1 MSENFDKTLTH
12 ENYPFAQIAADY
24 DLSADIMFA
33 YQMGVISQYSCLGGE
48 LEVEDMELNIPKFGL
63 AFFVKDW
70 NGIPCISL
78 EYDNGR
84 YSQGL
89 MQSLVNAVKN
99 AITAFIAHPD
109 SPLRSISLL
118 DKEQKALLESFN
130 HTEVSY
136 DDTQTVV
143 SMFRR
148 QASLT
153 PDAVALVY
161 HDVVLNY
168 RQVDEQSE
176 RIASYIHSLGLEG
189 EEDLVGEGISFC
201 AVCDGDF
208 YKGKTVCMAGGGNS
222 ALQEAIL
229 LAGKCEKVIML
240 QDLPYFTGESRLQ
253 DVLFAHDNVEKHVD
267 MKITGIKTEGGKIC
281 AVTAIDNA
289 TGIEADYACDGF
301 FEAIGLIPENDD
313 FKGFADL
320 NQFGYFDSK
329 EDCVTKTPG
338 LFVAG
343 DCRSKFI
350 RQVATAC
357 GDGAVAALAA
367 CRYVDLLAK

>member
-1 MSENFDKTLTH
+1 MLDIIVIGGGPAGMTAALYALRNGKSVLVLEKHGFGGQITYSPKVENWPGTAQMSGNEYADAFLEQILAQGAEVDLAEALRVEDHGDYKTVFTDDGQQRD
-12 ENYPFAQIAADY
+12 ARAVIIAA
-24 DLSADIMFA
+24 
-33 YQMGVISQYSCLGGE
+33 GVKHR
-48 LEVEDMELNIPKFGL
+48 M
-63 AFFVKDW
+63 
-70 NGIPCISL
+70 
-78 EYDNGR
+78 
-84 YSQGL
+84 
-89 MQSLVNAVKN
+89 
-99 AITAFIAHPD
+99 
-109 SPLRSISLL
+109 
-118 DKEQKALLESFN
+118 
-130 HTEVSY
+130 
-136 DDTQTVV
+136 
-143 SMFRR
+143 
-148 QASLT
+148 
-153 PDAVALVY
+153 
-161 HDVVLNY
+161 
-168 RQVDEQSE
+168 
-176 RIASYIHSLGLEG
+176 LGLPG
-189 EEDLVGEGISFC
+189 ENELVGEGISFC

-208 YKGKTVCMAGGGNS
+208 YSGQTVCVAGGGNS